1 MASTATKI
9 LYILKRFESIA
20 IVKID
25 NALLKYFGKCTH
37 SDAKLEKILLKGY
50 FAFQFTIMPKKVSVR

>member
-1 MASTATKI
+1 

-50 FAFQFTIMPKKVSVR
+50 FAFQFAIMPKKVSVR